1 MAKEIITSSSNTR
14 IKRLIGLLKK
24 GKLRREEKVFVC
36 EGKKMFLEVLCQFPE
51 RIKEAYFTEE
61 AFEEIN
67 KEYGKQLERVNYE
80 LVSSS
85 VFDKIA
91 ETVTPQGVIAI
102 VSMPEYTLDD
112 LSGRCEVNDDIY
124 ARILILDN
132 LRDPGNLGTIVRTAE
147 AAGMTGILLS
157 EESVDVTNPKVVRS
171 TMGGILRVPI
181 YYTSSM
187 AKTLG
192 DLKNKISGFKIFAS
206 ALDASVPY
214 DQVEYGNNYGIVIGN
229 ESSGVSKEVIK
240 SSDYRIHIPME
251 GKVESLN
258 AAIAAA
264 IIMYQAKTK

>member
-67 KEYGKQLERVNYE
+67 KDFAEQLGRINYE
-80 LVSSS
+80 FVTSS
-85 VFDKIA
+85 VFDKMA
-91 ETVTPQGVIAI
+91 ETVTPQGVIAV
-102 VSMPEYTLDD
+102 VSMPEYTLDELCNGD
-112 LSGRCEVNDDIY
+112 VRL
-124 ARILILDN
+124 LILDN
-132 LRDPGNLGTIVRTAE
+132 LRDPGNLGTIIRTAE
-147 AAGMTGILLS
+147 AAGITGILLS
-157 EESVDVTNPKVVRS
+157 DESVDVTNPKVVRS
-171 TMGGILRVPI
+171 TMGAMLRVPL
-181 YYTSSM
+181 YYTGSIVESIELFR
-187 AKTLG
+187 K
-192 DLKNKISGFKIFAS
+192 KVSGFKVFSS

-214 DQVEYGNNYGIVIGN
+214 SQVDYGNSYGIVVGN
-229 ESSGVSKEVIK
+229 ESSGVSRAVIEV
-240 SSDYRIHIPME
+240 SDCCIHIPME

-264 IIMYQAKTK
+264 LIMYQAKGF